1 MTQLYHKG
9 AFTMIIIP
17 ARLESTRFPQKV
29 LADIGGLP
37 MVIRTAQRIAHL
49 DRVVVA
55 ADDEKIIDVC
65 KEYNIKAM
73 LTSTTHK
80 SGTDRIHEC
89 ATILNLADD
98 ELIINV
104 QADEPFIEPDV
115 VQALMLKLKESQKN
129 KDDFIMGSCYNSI
142 NAEAAKDPNLVKVVI
157 DGAGDAI
164 YFSRAKIPHNQ
175 NGDAVY
181 FGHIG
186 IYGFSKKSL
195 KEFCNLNDA
204 PIEDIEK
211 LEQLRA
217 IYHQKKITMVKV
229 ASTGFGID
237 TKEDLK
243 RAIEIFL

>member
-1 MTQLYHKG
+1 
-9 AFTMIIIP
+9 MIIIP
-17 ARLESTRFPQKV
+17 ARLASTRFPQKV
-29 LADIGGLP
+29 IADIGGLP
-37 MVIRTAQRIAHL
+37 MVVRTAKRVAHL

-55 ADDEKIIDVC
+55 ADDEMIIKIC
-65 KEYNIKAM
+65 KEHGIEAM

-89 ATILNLADD
+89 ATILELSDD
-98 ELIINV
+98 EIIINV

-115 VQALMLKLKESQKN
+115 VESLLTKLKTLQTQGEE
-129 KDDFIMGSCYNSI
+129 FIMGSCYNAI
-142 NAEAAKDPNLVKVVI
+142 NADSANDPNLVKVVL
-157 DGAGDAI
+157 DNEENAI
-164 YFSRAKIPHNQ
+164 YFSRSAIPFNQGGGAK
-175 NGDAVY
+175 Y

-195 KEFCNLNDA
+195 NEFCSLNDA

-217 IYHQKKITMVKV
+217 IYHQKKISMVKV

-237 TKEDLK
+237 TKEDLAK
-243 RAIEIFL
+243 AIEIFL

>member
-1 MTQLYHKG
+1 
-9 AFTMIIIP
+9 MIIIP
-17 ARLESTRFPQKV
+17 ARLASTRFPQKV

-37 MVIRTAQRIAHL
+37 MVVRTAKRVSHL
-49 DRVVVA
+49 DDVVVA
-55 ADDEKIIDVC
+55 ADDEKIIEVC
-65 KEYNIKAM
+65 KAHGVKAM

-89 ATILNLADD
+89 ATILRLDD
-98 ELIINV
+98 NELIINV

-115 VQALMLKLKESQKN
+115 VESLLNKLRELQN
-129 KDDFIMGSCYNSI
+129 ENADFIMGSCYNSI
-142 NAEAAKDPNLVKVVI
+142 NAEAAQDPNLVKVVL
-157 DGAGDAI
+157 DVAGNAF
-164 YFSRAKIPHNQ
+164 YFSRAKIPHDQ
-175 NGDAVY
+175 SGEAVY

-195 KEFCNLNDA
+195 KEFCSLNDA

-217 IYHQKKITMVKV
+217 IYHQKKIAMVKV

-237 TKEDLK
+237 TKEDLE

>member
-1 MTQLYHKG
+1 
-9 AFTMIIIP
+9 MIIIP
-17 ARLESTRFPQKV
+17 ARLASTRFPQKV

-37 MVIRTAQRIAHL
+37 MVVRTAKRVEHL

-55 ADDEKIIDVC
+55 ADDELIISTC
-65 KEYNIKAM
+65 KEHGIEAM

-80 SGTDRIHEC
+80 SGTDRINEC
-89 ATILNLADD
+89 ANILHVDDD

-104 QADEPFIEPDV
+104 QADEPFIEPEV
-115 VQALMLKLKESQKN
+115 IESLIKRLKILQSNNEP
-129 KDDFIMGSCYNSI
+129 FIMGSCYNAI
-142 NAEAAKDPNLVKVVI
+142 NAESAEDPNLVKVVL
-157 DGAGDAI
+157 DWQDSAI
-164 YFSRAKIPHNQ
+164 YFSRSRIPYNQGGGAK
-175 NGDAVY
+175 Y

-229 ASTGFGID
+229 SSTGFGID
-237 TKEDLK
+237 TKEDLA

>member
-1 MTQLYHKG
+1 
-9 AFTMIIIP
+9 MIIIP
-17 ARLESTRFPQKV
+17 ARLASTRFPQKV

-37 MVIRTAQRIAHL
+37 MVIRTAKTIEHI

-55 ADDEKIIDVC
+55 ADDEQIISVC
-65 KEYNIKAM
+65 KKYGIEAM

-80 SGTDRIHEC
+80 SGTDRINEC
-89 ATILNLADD
+89 ANILELDDD
-98 ELIINV
+98 ELIINI
-104 QADEPFIEPDV
+104 QADEPFIEPEV
-115 VQALMLKLKESQKN
+115 VESLIKKLKYLQKN
-129 KDDFIMGSCYNSI
+129 NEPFIMGSCYNAI
-142 NAEAAKDPNLVKVVI
+142 NSESAKDPNLVKVVL
-157 DGAGDAI
+157 DKKDNAI
-164 YFSRAKIPHNQ
+164 YFSRSLIPYNR
-175 NGDAVY
+175 GGGATY

-195 KEFCNLNDA
+195 KEFCNLSDA

-237 TKEDLK
+237 TPEDLA
-243 RAIEIFL
+243 RAVEIFL

>member
-1 MTQLYHKG
+1 
-9 AFTMIIIP
+9 MIIIP
-17 ARLESTRFPQKV
+17 ARLASTRFPQKV

-37 MVIRTAQRIAHL
+37 MVIRTAKRVAHL
-49 DRVVVA
+49 DKVVVA
-55 ADDEKIIDVC
+55 ADDELIVKVC
-65 KEYNIKAM
+65 KEYGIEAM

-89 ATILNLADD
+89 ATILNLPDD
-98 ELIINV
+98 EIIINV

-115 VQALMLKLKESQKN
+115 VEALMHKLKKLQAVN
-129 KDDFIMGSCYNSI
+129 APFIMGSCYNAI
-142 NAEAAKDPNLVKVVI
+142 NADSAQDPNLVKVVL
-157 DGAGDAI
+157 DDKENAI
-164 YFSRAKIPHNQ
+164 YFSRSAIPYNQGGGAK
-175 NGDAVY
+175 Y

-195 KEFCNLNDA
+195 KEFCSLNDA

-237 TKEDLK
+237 TKEDLA
-243 RAIEIFL
+243 RAVEIFL

>member
-1 MTQLYHKG
+1 
-9 AFTMIIIP
+9 MIIIP
-17 ARLESTRFPQKV
+17 ARLASTRFPQKV
-29 LADIGGLP
+29 IADIGGLP
-37 MVIRTAQRIAHL
+37 MVVRTAKRVAHL

-55 ADDEKIIDVC
+55 ADDEKIIEIC
-65 KEYNIKAM
+65 KEYGVEAM

-89 ATILNLADD
+89 ATILNLDDD

-115 VQALMLKLKESQKN
+115 VESLMKKLNELKKSATS
-129 KDDFIMGSCYNSI
+129 FIMGSCYNSI
-142 NAEAAKDPNLVKVVI
+142 NADAAKDPNLVKVVL
-157 DGAGDAI
+157 DAESNAI

-175 NGDAVY
+175 SGDAVY

-195 KEFCNLNDA
+195 KEFCSLPDA

-217 IYHQKKITMVKV
+217 IYHQKSIAMVKV

-237 TKEDLK
+237 TKEDLA

>member
-1 MTQLYHKG
+1 
-9 AFTMIIIP
+9 MIIIP
-17 ARLESTRFPQKV
+17 ARLASTRFPQKV
-29 LADIGGLP
+29 LADIGGEP
-37 MVIRTAQRIAHL
+37 MVVRTAKRVAHL

-55 ADDEKIIDVC
+55 ADDEKIIEVC
-65 KEYNIKAM
+65 KAYGVEAM

-89 ATILNLADD
+89 ATILNLPDD

-104 QADEPFIEPDV
+104 QADEPFMEPDV
-115 VQALMLKLKESQKN
+115 VEALINKLKELQQQKSE
-129 KDDFIMGSCYNSI
+129 FIMGSCYNSI
-142 NAEAAKDPNLVKVVI
+142 NTDAAKDPNLVKVVLN
-157 DGAGDAI
+157 AQSNAI

-175 NGDAVY
+175 SGEAVY

-186 IYGFSKKSL
+186 IYGFAKKSL
-195 KEFCNLNDA
+195 KEFCSLPDA

-217 IYHQKKITMVKV
+217 IYHGKDIAMVKV

-237 TKEDLK
+237 TKEDLAK
-243 RAIEIFL
+243 AIEIFL

>member
-1 MTQLYHKG
+1 
-9 AFTMIIIP
+9 MIIIP
-17 ARLESTRFPQKV
+17 ARLASTRFPQKV
-29 LADIGGLP
+29 LADIGGMP
-37 MVIRTAQRIAHL
+37 MVVRTAKRVAHL

-55 ADDEKIIDVC
+55 ADDELIISTC
-65 KEYNIKAM
+65 KEHGIEAM

-80 SGTDRIHEC
+80 SGTDRINEC
-89 ATILNLADD
+89 ANILNLDDD
-98 ELIINV
+98 ELIINI
-104 QADEPFIEPDV
+104 QADEPFIEAEV
-115 VQALMLKLKESQKN
+115 VQELISRLKYLQNSNES
-129 KDDFIMGSCYNSI
+129 FIMGSCYNAI
-142 NAEAAKDPNLVKVVI
+142 NAESAEDPNLVKVVL
-157 DGAGDAI
+157 DDKDNAI
-164 YFSRAKIPHNQ
+164 YFSRCKIPYNQ
-175 NGDAVY
+175 GGGAKY

-217 IYHQKKITMVKV
+217 VYHQKKISMVKV

-237 TKEDLK
+237 TKEDLA

>member
-1 MTQLYHKG
+1 
-9 AFTMIIIP
+9 MIIIP
-17 ARLESTRFPQKV
+17 ARLASTRFPQKV

-37 MVIRTAQRIAHL
+37 MVVRTAKAVSHI

-55 ADDEKIIDVC
+55 ADDEIILKTC
-65 KEYNIKAM
+65 KEYGIEAM

-80 SGTDRIHEC
+80 SGTDRINEC
-89 ATILNLADD
+89 ANILELPDD
-98 ELIINV
+98 ELIVNV
-104 QADEPFIEPDV
+104 QADEPFIEAEV
-115 VQALMLKLKESQKN
+115 VQSLIKKLQELQK
-129 KDDFIMGSCYNSI
+129 KSEPYIMGSCYNAI
-142 NAEAAKDPNLVKVVI
+142 NAESAEDPNLVKVVL
-157 DGAGDAI
+157 DDEDNAI

-175 NGDAVY
+175 GGGAKY

-195 KEFCNLNDA
+195 NEFCNLKDA
-204 PIEDIEK
+204 PMEDIEK

-217 IYHQKKITMVKV
+217 IYHQKKITMLKV

-237 TKEDLK
+237 TKEDLE

>member
-1 MTQLYHKG
+1 
-9 AFTMIIIP
+9 MIIIP
-17 ARLESTRFPQKV
+17 ARLASTRFPQKV

-37 MVIRTAQRIAHL
+37 MVVRTAKRVAHL

-55 ADDEKIIDVC
+55 ADDELIISTC
-65 KEYNIKAM
+65 REHGIEAM

-89 ATILNLADD
+89 ANILKLD
-98 ELIINV
+98 ENEIIVNV
-104 QADEPFIEPDV
+104 QADEPFIEPEV
-115 VQALMLKLKESQKN
+115 VEMLIKKLKALQDN
-129 KDDFIMGSCYNSI
+129 KEPFIMGSCFNAINS
-142 NAEAAKDPNLVKVVI
+142 EAAKDPNLVKVVL
-157 DGAGDAI
+157 DDENNAI
-164 YFSRAKIPHNQ
+164 YFSRSLIPYNMS
-175 NGDAVY
+175 GSATY

-195 KEFCNLNDA
+195 NEFCNLSDA

-217 IYHQKKITMVKV
+217 IYHQKKIAMVKV

-237 TKEDLK
+237 TPEDLR

>member
-1 MTQLYHKG
+1 
-9 AFTMIIIP
+9 MIIIP

-37 MVIRTAQRIAHL
+37 MVVRTAKRVAHL
-49 DRVVVA
+49 DNVVVA

-65 KEYNIKAM
+65 KEHNIKAM

-80 SGTDRIHEC
+80 SGTDRIYEC
-89 ATILNLADD
+89 ATILNLSDD

-115 VQALMLKLKESQKN
+115 VESLMHKLKELQAEKRA
-129 KDDFIMGSCYNSI
+129 FIMGSCYNSI
-142 NAEAAKDPNLVKVVI
+142 NAESAQDPNLVKVVL
-157 DGAGDAI
+157 DDEENAI

-186 IYGFSKKSL
+186 IYGFAKKSL

-217 IYHQKKITMVKV
+217 IYHQKKIAMVKT

-237 TKEDLK
+237 TKDDLK
-243 RAIEIFL
+243 RAMEIFL

>member
-1 MTQLYHKG
+1 
-9 AFTMIIIP
+9 MIIIP
-17 ARLESTRFPQKV
+17 ARLASTRFPQKV

-37 MVIRTAQRIAHL
+37 MVVRTAKAVEHL

-55 ADDEKIIDVC
+55 ADDEVIIAKC
-65 KEYNIKAM
+65 KEYGIEAM

-80 SGTDRIHEC
+80 SGTDRINEC
-89 ATILNLADD
+89 ANILHLDDD

-104 QADEPFIEPDV
+104 QADEPFIEAEV
-115 VQALMLKLKESQKN
+115 VNSLMQKLQELQVNKEP
-129 KDDFIMGSCYNSI
+129 FIMGSCYNAI
-142 NAEAAKDPNLVKVVI
+142 NAEAAEDPNLVKVVL
-157 DGAGDAI
+157 DGEDNAI
-164 YFSRAKIPHNQ
+164 YFSRSKIPHNA
-175 NGDAVY
+175 GGGAKY

-195 KEFCNLNDA
+195 NEFCQLKDA

-217 IYHQKKITMVKV
+217 IYHQKKITMLKV

-237 TKEDLK
+237 TKEDLE

>member
-1 MTQLYHKG
+1 
-9 AFTMIIIP
+9 MIIIP
-17 ARLESTRFPQKV
+17 ARLASTRFPQKV

-37 MVIRTAQRIAHL
+37 MVVRTAKAVEHL

-55 ADDEKIIDVC
+55 ADDEKIIAVC
-65 KEYNIKAM
+65 KEHGVEAM

-89 ATILNLADD
+89 ATLLELDAD

-104 QADEPFIEPDV
+104 QADEPFIEAGV
-115 VQALMLKLKESQKN
+115 VESLMSRLKSLHNAGEE
-129 KDDFIMGSCYNSI
+129 FIMGSCYNAI
-142 NAEAAKDPNLVKVVI
+142 NAEVAEDPNLVKVVL
-157 DGAGDAI
+157 DDKDNAI

-175 NGDAVY
+175 GGGAKY

-195 KEFCNLNDA
+195 KEFCNLPDA

-217 IYHQKKITMVKV
+217 IYHQKNITMVKV

-237 TKEDLK
+237 TVQDLE

>member
-1 MTQLYHKG
+1 
-9 AFTMIIIP
+9 MIIIP
-17 ARLESTRFPQKV
+17 ARLASTRFPQKV

-37 MVIRTAQRIAHL
+37 MVVRTAQRVAHL
-49 DRVVVA
+49 DDVVVA
-55 ADDEKIIDVC
+55 ADDEKIIEVC
-65 KEYNIKAM
+65 AAHGVKAM

-89 ATILNLADD
+89 ATILGLNDD

-115 VQALMLKLKESQKN
+115 VESLIKKLHELQDKN
-129 KDDFIMGSCYNSI
+129 IAFIMGSCYNSI
-142 NAEAAKDPNLVKVVI
+142 NAEAAEDPNLVKVVL
-157 DGAGDAI
+157 DAEGNAI

-175 NGDAVY
+175 SGEAVY

-195 KEFCNLNDA
+195 KEFCSLPDA
-204 PIEDIEK
+204 PVEDIEK

-217 IYHQKKITMVKV
+217 IYHQKNIAMVKV

-237 TKEDLK
+237 TKEDLA

>member
-1 MTQLYHKG
+1 
-9 AFTMIIIP
+9 MIIIP
-17 ARLESTRFPQKV
+17 ARLASTRFAQKV
-29 LADIGGLP
+29 LADIGGIP
-37 MVIRTAQRIAHL
+37 MVVRTAQRVQHL

-55 ADDEKIIDVC
+55 ADDEKIIAVC
-65 KEYNIKAM
+65 KEYGIEAM

-89 ATILNLADD
+89 ATILGLDDD
-98 ELIINV
+98 ELVINV

-115 VQALMLKLKESQKN
+115 VAALMKKLQELQKAN
-129 KDDFIMGSCYNSI
+129 EPFIMGSCYNSI
-142 NAEAAKDPNLVKVVI
+142 NGDAAQDPNLVKVVL
-157 DGAGDAI
+157 DAHNNAI

-175 NGDAVY
+175 SGEAVY

-186 IYGFSKKSL
+186 IYGFSKRSL

-217 IYHQKKITMVKV
+217 IYHGKKIAMVKV

>member
-1 MTQLYHKG
+1 
-9 AFTMIIIP
+9 MIIIP

-29 LADIGGLP
+29 LAEIGGLP
-37 MVIRTAQRIAHL
+37 MVVRTAKRVAHL
-49 DRVVVA
+49 DKVVVA
-55 ADDEKIIDVC
+55 ADDEKIIEVC
-65 KEYNIKAM
+65 KAHGIEAM

-80 SGTDRIHEC
+80 SGTDRIYEC
-89 ATILNLADD
+89 ATILGLNDD

-104 QADEPFIEPDV
+104 QADEPFIEADV
-115 VQALMLKLKESQKN
+115 VASLMKKLNLLKEQN
-129 KDDFIMGSCYNSI
+129 VPFIMGSCYNSI
-142 NAEAAKDPNLVKVVI
+142 NAEAAKDPNLVKVVL
-157 DGAGDAI
+157 DVNGNAV

-175 NGDAVY
+175 SGDAVY

-186 IYGFSKKSL
+186 IYGFTKKSL
-195 KEFCNLNDA
+195 KEFCSLNDA

-217 IYHQKKITMVKV
+217 IYHQKSIAMVKT

-237 TKEDLK
+237 TKEDLA

>member
-1 MTQLYHKG
+1 
-9 AFTMIIIP
+9 MIIIP
-17 ARLESTRFPQKV
+17 ARLASTRFPQKV

-37 MVIRTAQRIAHL
+37 MVVRTAKAVAHL

-55 ADDEKIIDVC
+55 ADDEIIISTC
-65 KEYNIKAM
+65 QAYGIEAM
-73 LTSTTHK
+73 MTSTTHK
-80 SGTDRIHEC
+80 SGTDRINEC
-89 ATILNLADD
+89 ANILGLGDD

-104 QADEPFIEPDV
+104 QADEPFIEAEV
-115 VQALMLKLKESQKN
+115 VESLIKKLKMLQEN
-129 KDDFIMGSCYNSI
+129 NEPFIMGSCFNAI
-142 NAEAAKDPNLVKVVI
+142 NAESAQDPNLVKVVL
-157 DGAGDAI
+157 DDANNAI
-164 YFSRAKIPHNQ
+164 YFSRACIPYNRS
-175 NGDAVY
+175 GGATY

-195 KEFCNLNDA
+195 KEFCNLSDA

-237 TKEDLK
+237 TLEDLK